1 MKIGIG
7 IWFIVVLGVF
17 GFLLSDI
24 PEAKVKPTV
33 KTVKPTIKPTKP
45 TVVKP
50 TVKKDYEIYYNENG
64 AYWKFYDNGKIVYG
78 LNEDIMSTDDM
89 LKITYQDKAEEF
101 YKLQFKDGSG
111 YLSVQRVG
119 IIVYERHYDDN
130 KELMYIRRE
139 GGKVEKS

>member
-1 MKIGIG
+1 MNMKIGLIL
-7 IWFIVVLGVF
+7 WIVIVFGVF

-24 PEAKVKPTV
+24 PEVQDVKAATV
-33 KTVKPTIKPTKP
+33 KPTKP
-45 TVVKP
+45 TVKPTKQNVKP
-50 TVKKDYEIYYNENG
+50 KKDYEIYYNENG

-89 LKITYQDKAEEF
+89 LKITYRDKAEEF

-111 YLSVQRVG
+111 YLSIQRVG

-130 KELMYIRRE
+130 KELMYIRRD
-139 GGKVEKS
+139 K